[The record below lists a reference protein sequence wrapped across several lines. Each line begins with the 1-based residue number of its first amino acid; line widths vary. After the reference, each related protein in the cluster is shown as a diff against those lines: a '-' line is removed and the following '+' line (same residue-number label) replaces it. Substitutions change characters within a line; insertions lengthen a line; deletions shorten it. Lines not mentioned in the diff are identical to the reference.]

1 MAENDCD
8 RIKIILFGSIPQNTD
23 TDCVCGGALELDA
36 FFQTTFIEHLPVKL
50 AHNNH
55 NTIDIT

>member
-1 MAENDCD
+1 MDENDCD
-8 RIKIILFGSIPQNTD
+8 RIKIILFGSIPQNAD
-23 TDCVCGGALELDA
+23 TVCGGGLELDA